1 MDHSYHR
8 FQTSLIARR
17 RIRGWQSL
25 PGEAWEDAK
34 GGEMCQRGRSPMLGS
49 LGKGVHDGIRDHA
62 RVSAWVLLVTRV
74 LGRCLRPRR
83 DPN

>member
-1 MDHSYHR
+1 MDQSYHR
-8 FQTSLIARR
+8 FQTCLIAQR
-17 RIRGWQSL
+17 RIRGWKPL

-62 RVSAWVLLVTRV
+62 RVSAWVCLVTIV
-74 LGRCLRPRR
+74 LGRCLRSRR
-83 DPN
+83 VPY